1 MRSERAEAVVN
12 ALRALALA
20 CMASWVG
27 VIAFFSFVA
36 APGLFRSLERREA
49 GDLVATL
56 LPTYY
61 QWGIAL
67 SGLGVGALVVV
78 AALASAGRL
87 RHLAGASLGAVM
99 VACLVWG
106 LGVSLPE
113 ANRARQAG
121 DDTAFA
127 VAHRRAVQLNSLV
140 LFCGAIVIVLEAFTP
155 VSKSTTQGAR
165 RAR

>member
-1 MRSERAEAVVN
+1 MRSERTEAVVN

-20 CMASWVG
+20 CMASWIG

-36 APGLFRSLERREA
+36 APRLFRSLERREA

-56 LPTYY
+56 LPVYY

-78 AALASAGRL
+78 AAFASAGRL

-140 LFCGAIVIVLEAFTP
+140 LFCGAMVVVLEAFTP
-155 VSKSTTQGAR
+155 VSKSAPPVVR
-165 RAR
+165 RSR